1 MAKYLSMKFKNELND
16 SGMVRL
22 DYIKDNLNDEQVKA
36 AVTAIVDNK
45 VLVGKKGVLDQAVQA
60 RVVETT
66 YQDFNIL

>member
-1 MAKYLSMKFKNELND
+1 MTKYLSMKFKNELND

-22 DYIKDNLNDEQVKA
+22 DYIKDDLNDDQVKA
-36 AVTAIVDNK
+36 AIKAIVDNK

>member
-22 DYIKDNLNDEQVKA
+22 DYIKDDLNDEQVKA

-45 VLVGKKGVLDQAVQA
+45 VLIGKKGVLDQAVQA

>member
-22 DYIKDNLNDEQVKA
+22 DYIKDDLNDEQVKA

-66 YQDFNIL
+66 YQEFNIL

>member
-22 DYIKDNLNDEQVKA
+22 DYIKDDLNDEQVKA

-45 VLVGKKGVLDQAVQA
+45 VLVGNKGVLDQAVQA

>member
-22 DYIKDNLNDEQVKA
+22 DYIKDDLNDEQVKA

-66 YQDFNIL
+66 YQDFSIL

>member
-1 MAKYLSMKFKNELND
+1 MKFKNELND

-22 DYIKDNLNDEQVKA
+22 DYIKDDLNDEQVKA

>member
-22 DYIKDNLNDEQVKA
+22 DYIKDDLNDEQVKA

>member
-22 DYIKDNLNDEQVKA
+22 DYIKDDLNDEQVKA

-45 VLVGKKGVLDQAVQA
+45 VLVGKNGLLDQAVQA

-66 YQDFNIL
+66 YQEFNIL

>member
-1 MAKYLSMKFKNELND
+1 MKFKNELND

-22 DYIKDNLNDEQVKA
+22 DYIKDDLNDEQVKA

-66 YQDFNIL
+66 YQEFNIL